1 MPRKSEQ
8 ESAETGH
15 LPKRPGGPEDKPV
28 RDVRDHP
35 APNPPGSE
43 KTRKEDEAPS
53 TGEREGPRPDPP
65 R

>member
-8 ESAETGH
+8 EDGEAGR
-15 LPKRPGGPEDKPV
+15 LPKRPGGEDKPV

-43 KTRKEDEAPS
+43 KTRKEEEAPS
-53 TGEREGPRPDPP
+53 TTS
-65 R
+65 